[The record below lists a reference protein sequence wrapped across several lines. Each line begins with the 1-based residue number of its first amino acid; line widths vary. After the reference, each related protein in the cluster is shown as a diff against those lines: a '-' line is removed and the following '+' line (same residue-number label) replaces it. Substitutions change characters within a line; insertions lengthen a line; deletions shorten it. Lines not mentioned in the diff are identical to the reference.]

1 MPIQTLTTWLGLPA
15 FALAS
20 VMFLMTFRAG
30 PSRQALLTRAALTSF
45 VLGALAC
52 TLALFGPASSDDTG
66 TLLATCLAWLT
77 IGAYV
82 KWKLKPLGA
91 LVAPL
96 VTLLLLVQSFAIPS
110 LRTGS
115 AETPSAALAA
125 VHVTAAVLGQTF
137 AIGACAVS
145 VFYLWSRNALKR
157 RQLGQ
162 LPAQVPAIDKLERL
176 LTLLLWSGF
185 IFITAGLVT
194 GALHVQQQGVLAG
207 TRLEAKVVWA
217 IAVWLWYL
225 ATLIARNVLNHPGKR
240 IAQMSLGG
248 FALMAVAYF
257 GMAFFRTPGSM

>member
-1 MPIQTLTTWLGLPA
+1 MPVQTLTTWLGLPA

-20 VMFLMTFRAG
+20 VMFLMTFRAA
-30 PSRQALLTRAALTSF
+30 PARQALLTRAALTSF
-45 VLGALAC
+45 VVGALAC
-52 TLALFGPASSDDTG
+52 TASLFGHGAADDTG

-82 KWKLKPLGA
+82 RWKLKPLGA

-110 LRTGS
+110 LRGTG
-115 AETPSAALAA
+115 TPSAALAA

-194 GALHVQQQGVLAG
+194 GALHVQQQGVLEGA
-207 TRLEAKVVWA
+207 RLEAKVVWA